1 MVDFGATHKNK
12 KGYELMVGS
21 LRPAIIETKLIP
33 PQPACAWLARP
44 HLLAQ
49 MERLRSCKLA
59 LLLAPAGAGKTTLL
73 AQWISHLL
81 APIAQDSATT
91 PTPVAI
97 SWLTLEAADNEPARF
112 FYYLL
117 AAIKRALPA
126 FQGYLFSHLDDD
138 EAISDTMV
146 DGLLDQL
153 AALPC
158 ELIIVLDDAQYIEAA
173 AIASALKRMLQLL
186 PPNCHL
192 VWCSRN
198 LPPFGLSA
206 LKLEQSLWQLTHEQL
221 RFSQQDIVA
230 LNTALAGAAISE
242 DDSRHLHDITEG
254 WIAGVKLAL
263 LTNHDAEALGTSLR
277 EFNGAHH
284 DVMDYL
290 ADAVLSQLAA
300 DQQTFLLGTSILSRL
315 NNALCDYVLE
325 RNDSS
330 AQLQWLSANQL
341 FIHPLDAAHQWLRYH
356 ALFREFLENRLR
368 VKSPR
373 QLPQLHARAAQ
384 WFLQQQDFDSALQ
397 HAQISED
404 AQLWIQT
411 LAVAWNEWIKQ
422 GEFNRILHWSE
433 TLEDA
438 TLDANP
444 QVLSP
449 MIAALIFAR
458 RFNQAAY
465 YLERLSDATHPETS
479 RPLHADADTT
489 APSYP
494 PRNVHDDPGA
504 AVQFLRDM
512 LELFQND
519 NSFRGNRELSL
530 RDPQRGTDLYSF
542 TLAMRAY
549 YQLLNHDFA
558 AAMRQA
564 DSARVY
570 LQTAGQSYLASYATL
585 IQILVDRAEGRM
597 LDALTRTENAYKSVR
612 HVRNPEWV
620 NIATALA
627 SVRYEQNQLDDAAEL
642 CRELLPY
649 LSTACATEVI
659 TAVYATLA
667 RVQFA
672 RGASREAYALLNH
685 VSRVLA
691 LGHYDRFASQ
701 IVFEKARIAY
711 AGGDQRELDIT
722 ARNARL
728 LERFRSGEWRK
739 PRSYDEC
746 WQRHGQA
753 LVYCL
758 FARRALIDAR
768 GVLENLIASADRAGC
783 IARFV
788 TLQAM
793 LALCFDMQQQ
803 NAQAQECLR
812 LAIDR
817 GGWACFNRSVF
828 DEAVGI
834 AQLLNSKFISKVTI
848 SSVTHKRV
856 VDVPD
861 ALIELF
867 HDVLRQPTITPHQQ
881 LWTEPLTGKEA
892 EIVEFLLAGLS
903 NRDISE
909 RAGIAVTTTKW
920 HLKNIYGKLRVQNRA
935 QALQKLDNV

>member
-1 MVDFGATHKNK
+1 MAN
-12 KGYELMVGS
+12 S
-21 LRPAIIETKLIP
+21 PSPAIIETKLIP
-33 PQPACAWLARP
+33 PQPASTWLARP
-44 HLLAQ
+44 HLLTQ
-49 MERLRSCKLA
+49 LERLRASKLA

-73 AQWISHLL
+73 AQWVSHLMASNAL
-81 APIAQDSATT
+81 PTAQTTVTSRHIA
-91 PTPVAI
+91 V

-117 AAIKRALPA
+117 AAIKRAAPD
-126 FQGYLFSHLDDD
+126 FQGYLFSHLDGD
-138 EAISDTMV
+138 EAIGDAMV

-158 ELIIVLDDAQYIEAA
+158 ELIIVLDDAQYIDAQP
-173 AIASALKRMLQLL
+173 IANALKRMLQML
-186 PPNCHL
+186 PNNCHL

-206 LKLEQSLWQLTHEQL
+206 LKLAQSLWQLTHEQL

-230 LNTALAGAAISE
+230 LNTALSGAAISN

-254 WIAGVKLAL
+254 WIAGIKLAL

-290 ADAVLSQLAA
+290 ADAVLSQL
-300 DQQTFLLGTSILSRL
+300 DVDRQTFLLGTSILSRL
-315 NNALCDYVLE
+315 HSTLCDHVLD
-325 RNDSS
+325 RSDSS
-330 AQLQWLSANQL
+330 AQLQWLTANQL
-341 FIHPLDAAHQWLRYH
+341 FIQPLDATHQWLRYH

-368 VKSPR
+368 VKSPE
-373 QLPQLHARAAQ
+373 QLPLLHARAST

-397 HAQISED
+397 HAQASND
-404 AQLWIQT
+404 AQLWVHT

-433 TLEDA
+433 TLDD
-438 TLDANP
+438 TMLDDNT

-465 YLERLSDATHPETS
+465 YLERL
-479 RPLHADADTT
+479 ADAARQQTMLLAQDGNVT
-489 APSYP
+489 APK
-494 PRNVHDDPGA
+494 NIHDDPGA

-519 NSFRGNRELSL
+519 NAFRGNRELSL

-549 YQLLNHDFA
+549 YLLLNHDFA

-597 LDALTRTENAYKSVR
+597 LDALTRTENAYKALR
-612 HVRNPEWV
+612 DARNPEWV
-620 NIATALA
+620 NIATAMA

-642 CRELLPY
+642 CRELLPH
-649 LSTACATEVI
+649 LSTACATEVV
-659 TAVYATLA
+659 TAVYSTLA

-672 RGASREAYALLNH
+672 RGAGREAHALLNH
-685 VSRVLA
+685 VSRILA
-691 LGHYDRFASQ
+691 LGHYDRFTSQ
-701 IVFEKARIAY
+701 IVFEKARMAY
-711 AGGDQRELDIT
+711 AGSDQRELDLT

-758 FARRALIDAR
+758 FARRALDDAR
-768 GVLENLIASADRAGC
+768 GVLENLLTSADRAGC
-783 IARFV
+783 TARYV

-803 NAQAQECLR
+803 GAQAQQCLQ

-817 GGWACFNRSVF
+817 GGWVCFNRSVF

-834 AQLLNSKFISKVTI
+834 AQLLNSKFITN
-848 SSVTHKRV
+848 TQALPGAQKRGLEIPETFI
-856 VDVPD
+856 D
-861 ALIELF
+861 LF
-867 HDVLRQPTITPHQQ
+867 HDVLMQAAVTPHQQ
-881 LWTEPLTGKEA
+881 LWTEPLTAKEA
-892 EIVEFLLAGLS
+892 EILEFLVAGLS
-903 NRDISE
+903 NKAISE

-920 HLKNIYGKLRVQNRA
+920 HLKNIYGKLRVQNRM
-935 QALQKLDNV
+935 QALQKLEQT

>member
-1 MVDFGATHKNK
+1 MA
-12 KGYELMVGS
+12 GS

-49 MERLRSCKLA
+49 MERLHSSKLA
-59 LLLAPAGAGKTTLL
+59 LLLAPAGSGKTTLL
-73 AQWISHLL
+73 AQWVHHVL
-81 APIAQDSATT
+81 ANSAPQNGRGTA
-91 PTPVAI
+91 V

-117 AAIKRALPA
+117 AAIKRALPD
-126 FQGYLFSHLDDD
+126 FQGYLFSHLDGD
-138 EAISDTMV
+138 ESISDAMV

-158 ELIIVLDDAQYIEAA
+158 ELIIVLDDAQYIDAA
-173 AIASALKRMLQLL
+173 PIASALKRMLQLL
-186 PPNCHL
+186 PANCHL

-221 RFSQQDIVA
+221 RFSQQDILA
-230 LNTALAGAAISE
+230 LNTALSGIAIS
-242 DDSRHLHDITEG
+242 DGDSQHLHDITEG

-290 ADAVLSQLAA
+290 ADAVMSKLSV
-300 DQQTFLLGTSILSRL
+300 DQQTFLLGTSVLSRL
-315 NNALCDYVLE
+315 NSTLCDHVLE
-325 RNDSS
+325 RSDSS
-330 AQLQWLSANQL
+330 AQLQWLTANQL
-341 FIHPLDAAHQWLRYH
+341 FIQPLDAAHQWLRYH

-368 VKSPR
+368 VKSPEL
-373 QLPQLHARAAQ
+373 LPLLHARAAT

-397 HAQISED
+397 HAQVSSD
-404 AQLWIQT
+404 AQLWIHT

-433 TLEDA
+433 TLDDA
-438 TLDANP
+438 TLDANT

-449 MIAALIFAR
+449 MIAALVFAR

-465 YLERLSDATHPETS
+465 YLERLADATQKQAVAPARHDG
-479 RPLHADADTT
+479 DAN
-489 APSYP
+489 APK
-494 PRNVHDDPGA
+494 NIHDDPYA

-519 NSFRGNRELSL
+519 NAFRGNRELSL

-549 YQLLNHDFA
+549 YLLLNHDFA

-585 IQILVDRAEGRM
+585 IQILVDRTEGRM
-597 LDALTRTENAYKSVR
+597 LDALTRTENAFEAVR
-612 HVRNPEWV
+612 DVRNPEWV
-620 NIATALA
+620 NIATAMA
-627 SVRYEQNQLDDAAEL
+627 GVRYEQNQLDAAAGL
-642 CRELLPY
+642 CRELLPH
-649 LSTACATEVI
+649 LSTACATEVV
-659 TAVYATLA
+659 TAVYLTLA

-672 RGASREAYALLNH
+672 RGAGREAFALLNH
-685 VSRVLA
+685 VSRILA
-691 LGHYDRFASQ
+691 LGHYDRFTSQ
-701 IVFEKARIAY
+701 IVFEKARMAF
-711 AGGDQRELDIT
+711 ASGDQRELDIT

-758 FARRALIDAR
+758 FARRALDDAR
-768 GVLENLIASADRAGC
+768 GVLENLISSADRAGC
-783 IARFV
+783 VARFV

-803 NAQAQECLR
+803 HAQVQLCLQ

-834 AQLLNSKFISKVTI
+834 AQLLNNKFVGRIATSG
-848 SSVTHKRV
+848 HRRV
-856 VDVPD
+856 LEVPD
-861 ALIELF
+861 AFIELF
-867 HDVLRQPTITPHQQ
+867 HDVLKQPVVVPHQQ
-881 LWTEPLTGKEA
+881 SWTEPLTTKEA

-903 NRDISE
+903 NKDISE
-909 RAGIAVTTTKW
+909 RAGFAITTTKW
-920 HLKNIYGKLRVQNRA
+920 HLKNIYGKLRVQNRM
-935 QALQKLDNV
+935 QALQKLELG